1 MNQATFRDRD
11 QELIARLDRIPVWP
25 YTLVLLWVVGFGY
38 FISFYDITNVAFGLP
53 VIAKT
58 FHLSS
63 TSSTIPITMSLVGY
77 IVGAFLNSTFADAK
91 GRKMA
96 ILSATAL
103 FTLGSVMS
111 FFTMNLTWLIVWR
124 FVTGMGIGA
133 EIAAIS
139 AYMGELTPATI
150 RGRYTSIANI
160 FSFSGLGAVPFIAL
174 VFVPNFSWGWRMMF
188 LIGAVG
194 GLTMLFAKR
203 MPESPRWL
211 ISKGRADEA
220 ETIVREAEAR
230 SRKKLNS
237 PLPEPAKV
245 APEDHTQEFSLWL
258 LLRPPFVGRLVL
270 LLVLWFVIYLGDYT
284 WLGLAPTLL
293 VDKGLTL
300 SKSIVF
306 LVVTGVGYPIGTILA
321 SWLGDRFERKYSVLS
336 GLLIYAVGFFL
347 LGVAP
352 SNATI
357 IIFGFILSTAL
368 AFFFPLMYALTAESF
383 PTGARASGIALTDG
397 IGHLG
402 GALGPILAV
411 AIYSWGPVMNGFTSA
426 FVYMGITG
434 VVSAALVTMTVRATR
449 RSLGEVSH
457 LTPHTA
463 PVEEL

>member
-1 MNQATFRDRD
+1 
-11 QELIARLDRIPVWP
+11 
-25 YTLVLLWVVGFGY
+25 
-38 FISFYDITNVAFGLP
+38 
-53 VIAKT
+53 
-58 FHLSS
+58 
-63 TSSTIPITMSLVGY
+63 
-77 IVGAFLNSTFADAK
+77 
-91 GRKMA
+91 
-96 ILSATAL
+96 
-103 FTLGSVMS
+103 
-111 FFTMNLTWLIVWR
+111 
-124 FVTGMGIGA
+124 
-133 EIAAIS
+133 
-139 AYMGELTPATI
+139 
-150 RGRYTSIANI
+150 
-160 FSFSGLGAVPFIAL
+160 
-174 VFVPNFSWGWRMMF
+174 
-188 LIGAVG
+188 
-194 GLTMLFAKR
+194 MLFAKM

-220 ETIVREAEAR
+220 ETIVREAEVR
-230 SRKKLNS
+230 SRNKLNS

-245 APEDHTQEFSLWL
+245 APEDHTKEFSLRL

-293 VDKGLTL
+293 VDKGFTL

-321 SWLGDRFERKYSVLS
+321 SWLGDRFERKYSVLI

-347 LGVAP
+347 LGADP

-402 GALGPILAV
+402 GALGPIFAV

-434 VVSAALVTMTVRATR
+434 LVAAALVTMTVRATR

-463 PVEEL
+463 PVEELQV